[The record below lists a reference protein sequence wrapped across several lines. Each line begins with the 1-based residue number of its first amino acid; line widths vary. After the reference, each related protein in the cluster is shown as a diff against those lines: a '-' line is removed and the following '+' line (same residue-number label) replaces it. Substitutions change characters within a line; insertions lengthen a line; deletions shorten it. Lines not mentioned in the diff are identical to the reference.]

1 MGTFLLI
8 LQIIS
13 SIPTLIK
20 IVREIMKYFNDL
32 DRKDKE
38 QIKLKLK
45 EAIRKNKIARQVSSQ
60 PTIAKD
66 LEAILIELQEKHGL
80 KR

>member
-60 PTIAKD
+60 PNIS
-66 LEAILIELQEKHGL
+66 
-80 KR
+80 